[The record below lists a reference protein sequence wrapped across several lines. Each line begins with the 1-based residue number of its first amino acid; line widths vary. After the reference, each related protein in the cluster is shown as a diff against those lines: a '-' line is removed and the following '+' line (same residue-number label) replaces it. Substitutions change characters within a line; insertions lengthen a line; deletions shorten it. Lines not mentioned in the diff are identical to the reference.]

1 MADYKFNKPYNFE
14 GKDYESI
21 SFDLESLKGSDIA
34 AAKREFAATGN
45 FSAVPA
51 ADSEFCALVLS
62 RCCKQPKEFFD
73 NLPAK
78 DYCALTQQVTNFLLA

>member
-1 MADYKFNKPYNFE
+1 MEYKFNKPYNFE

-21 SFDLESLKGSDIA
+21 SFDLDALTGRDIA

-51 ADSEFCALVLS
+51 ADSEFCALVLA
-62 RCCKQPKEFFD
+62 RACKLPKEFFD
-73 NLPAK
+73 GLPAK
-78 DYCALTQQVTNFLLA
+78 EYCALTQQVTNFLLG

>member
-1 MADYKFNKPYNFE
+1 MTHKFKKPYVFE
-14 GKDYESI
+14 DKEYKEI
-21 SFDLESLKGSDIA
+21 KFDLEALKGSDIA

-51 ADSEFCALVLS
+51 ADSEFCALVLA
-62 RCCKQPKEFFD
+62 RACKLPKEFFD
-73 NLPAK
+73 NLSAK

>member
-1 MADYKFNKPYNFE
+1 MEHKFTKPYNFE

-21 SFDLESLKGSDIA
+21 SFDLDTLKGSDMA
-34 AAKREFAATGN
+34 AAKREFAAMGQ

-51 ADSEFCALVLS
+51 ADSEFCALILARV
-62 RCCKQPKEFFD
+62 CKQPKEFFD

-78 DYCALTQQVTNFLLA
+78 DYWALTQQVTNFLLG

>member
-1 MADYKFNKPYNFE
+1 MEHKFAKPYNFE

-34 AAKREFAATGN
+34 AAKREFAAAGG

-51 ADSEFCALVLS
+51 ADCEFCVLVLARAS
-62 RCCKQPKEFFD
+62 KQPKEFFD
-73 NLPAK
+73 GLPAK
-78 DYCALTQQVTNFLLA
+78 EYQALAQQVTNFLLG